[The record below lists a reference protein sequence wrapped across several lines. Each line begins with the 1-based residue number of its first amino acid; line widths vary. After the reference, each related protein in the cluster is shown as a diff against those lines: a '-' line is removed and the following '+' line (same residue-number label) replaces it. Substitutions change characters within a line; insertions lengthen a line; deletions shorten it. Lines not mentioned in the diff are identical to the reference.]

1 MKSIIVFGATESAKE
16 IYTEIAKDYK
26 IIYFCD
32 NDSSKWGKKI
42 DNIEITAAGMN
53 ALSGKMKG

>member
-32 NDSSKWGKKI
+32 NDSSKWGKKLI
-42 DNIEITAAGMN
+42 ILK
-53 ALSGKMKG
+53 LSLQRK

>member
-1 MKSIIVFGATESAKE
+1 MFGATESAKE

-32 NDSSKWGKKI
+32 NDSSKWGKKLI
-42 DNIEITAAGMN
+42 ILK
-53 ALSGKMKG
+53 LSLQRK